1 MLMRGLG
8 FFSQSC
14 YRNYGLGFDDNKT
27 LGWGRETGSRSA
39 LPIWKGFMGAGLKN
53 MENMILKYL
62 LVLLVMYALIDPNK
76 GVLADENTQETF
88 MEAYVEGTE
97 PGVQSMMSL
106 SETKDPDGGDILGDD
121 DYYNNQ

>member
-1 MLMRGLG
+1 MTIKRSVGEKQVLGLLFLFG
-8 FFSQSC
+8 
-14 YRNYGLGFDDNKT
+14 RVYGCWIKKYGEHDFKIPLGIIN
-27 LGWGRETGSRSA
+27 
-39 LPIWKGFMGAGLKN
+39 
-53 MENMILKYL
+53 
-62 LVLLVMYALIDPNK
+62 VLIDPNK